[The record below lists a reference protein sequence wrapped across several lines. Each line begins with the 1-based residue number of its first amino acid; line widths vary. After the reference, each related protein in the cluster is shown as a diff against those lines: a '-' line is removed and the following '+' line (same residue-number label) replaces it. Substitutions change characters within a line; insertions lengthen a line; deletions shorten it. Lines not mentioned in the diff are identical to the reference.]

1 MIDIIG
7 LYNSLLSASISG
19 FPFEVLDTHQEF
31 GRRIE
36 RFLFPGI
43 DQSVFQDLG
52 AQDNQI
58 SVTGLLIGD
67 DYVQQAQ
74 NFRRVM
80 QLPGPMTLV
89 HPWLGNLQVV
99 LAGPGAVSIALS
111 NTELRI
117 ARFTLS
123 LFLYQPPPVT
133 LADTLSL
140 IGTAIDG
147 AVGNIENWM
156 AGVLAPLVLPLA
168 AFSYAQGFVRSIS
181 AGFSALVNSGAS
193 GAEIGAVATP
203 ALAALNAVPPVPG
216 SAWAASLASAV
227 SAIPAA
233 IANAAQ
239 PVVPSAVAPGGAVT
253 PAVAADPADAVAMLL
268 QAVGIAAAH
277 AGDPSPGPALA
288 ACLQAL
294 IVVQAVQ
301 ASVLIQYQSVQ
312 QAQAQELVL
321 MAALDAAITAAA
333 TQAQA
338 APQLA
343 APVWDDLVGVKAA
356 LAADLTILIGRLPA
370 VVSVTTIRAHPAWL
384 IAHYIAGDV
393 PGAMASSYTD
403 LIARNQVV
411 NPAVVAPGALEVL
424 QVA

>member
-7 LYNSLLSASISG
+7 LYDSLLSASISG
-19 FPFEVLDTHQEF
+19 FPFEVLDTRQEF

-43 DQSVFQDLG
+43 DQPVFQDFG

-58 SVTGLLIGD
+58 SVTGMLIGD

-74 NFRRVM
+74 NFRRVL

-89 HPWLGNLQVV
+89 HPWLGNLQVI
-99 LAGPGAVSIALS
+99 LAGPSAVNIELS
-111 NTELRI
+111 NTTLRV
-117 ARFTLS
+117 ARFTVT

-140 IGTAIDG
+140 IGTAVQS
-147 AVGNIENWM
+147 AVGDVQNWM

-168 AFSYAQGFVRSIS
+168 AFAYAQGFVRSIS
-181 AGFSALVNSGAS
+181 AGFAGLVNSGAS
-193 GAEIGAVATP
+193 GAEIGPVASG
-203 ALAALNAVPPVPG
+203 AIAAMNAVPAVPG
-216 SAWAASLASAV
+216 AAWASSLASAI
-227 SAIPAA
+227 SAIPASIVA
-233 IANAAQ
+233 AAQ
-239 PVVPSAVAPGGAVT
+239 PGVPSAVAPGGAS
-253 PAVAADPADAVAMLL
+253 VAASAASPADAVAMLL
-268 QAVGIAAAH
+268 QAVSIATAH
-277 AGDPSPGPALA
+277 ANDPAPGPALA

-294 IVVQAVQ
+294 IVAQAVQ
-301 ASVLIQYQSVQ
+301 AAALINYQSVQ

-321 MAALDAAITAAA
+321 MGALDAVIAAA
-333 TQAQA
+333 ASQAQS

-343 APVWDDLVGVKAA
+343 APVWDDLIGLKAA
-356 LAADLTILIGRLPA
+356 LAADTNALIGRLPE
-370 VVSVTTIRAHPAWL
+370 VVSISTIRAHPAWL
-384 IAHYIAGDV
+384 IAHYIAGDM
-393 PGAMASSYTD
+393 PGAMAASYAD

-411 NPAVVAPGALEVL
+411 NPAMVPPGTLEVL